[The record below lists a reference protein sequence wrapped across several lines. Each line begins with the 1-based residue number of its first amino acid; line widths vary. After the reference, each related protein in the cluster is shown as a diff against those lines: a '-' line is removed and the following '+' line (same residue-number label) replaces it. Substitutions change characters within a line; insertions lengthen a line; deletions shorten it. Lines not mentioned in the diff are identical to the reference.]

1 MKKWFFV
8 CLFVCIFI
16 WMAVCVTA
24 KRCWVQ
30 IQLRTFLCAHVNGC
44 KSHGI
49 IKEEKAKSK
58 FNKHKNQNLN
68 TGITVR
74 LESTHIAL

>member
-1 MKKWFFV
+1 
-8 CLFVCIFI
+8 
-16 WMAVCVTA
+16 MAVCVTFA
-24 KRCWVQ
+24 SQ
-30 IQLRTFLCAHVNGC
+30 DQLRTFLCAHVNG
-44 KSHGI
+44 I
-49 IKEEKAKSK
+49 IKETKAKSK

>member
-8 CLFVCIFI
+8 CLFYLVGSLCHF
-16 WMAVCVTA
+16 CLTA

-30 IQLRTFLCAHVNGC
+30 IQLRIFLCAHINGC

-49 IKEEKAKSK
+49 IKEAKAKSK